1 MQTRSEGTIKI
12 HEGWESNNPK
22 GVPITFREILE
33 TTLASFAKL
42 GETASPQGFRV
53 SAASRNYGVSEG
65 TIVAMSKDI
74 AASLGLVVTEQHGCV
89 FFHKEAESNRDR
101 ADKPA

>member
-1 MQTRSEGTIKI
+1 MTIKI
-12 HEGWESNNPK
+12 YEGWESNNPK
-22 GVPITFREILE
+22 GVPITFREVLTATLSRLDK
-33 TTLASFAKL
+33 TTN
-42 GETASPQGFRV
+42 PQGFKISV
-53 SAASRNYGVSEG
+53 VSRNYGVSEG